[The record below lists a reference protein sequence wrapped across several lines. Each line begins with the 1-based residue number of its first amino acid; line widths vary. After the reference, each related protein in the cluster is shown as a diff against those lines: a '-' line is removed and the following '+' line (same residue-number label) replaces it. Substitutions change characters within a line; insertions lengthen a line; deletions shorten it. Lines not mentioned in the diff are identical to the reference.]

1 MSGTNSFNALYQ
13 TAHTAAIKSG
23 IPFHSTDQRERWIA
37 EYIEKLEKEHQ
48 DAIRKVKYGSNP
60 S

>member
-1 MSGTNSFNALYQ
+1 MNNTQPYNSLYQ
-13 TAHTAAIKSG
+13 TAHAAAIKSG
-23 IPFHSTDQRERWIA
+23 LTFYTLDQRERWIA